1 MTDLSGPLSV
11 RDAEAAD
18 LPFLVTMLVEAVNW
32 DGTRGTTPASV
43 VREPQAWHYL
53 EGWRRPTDFGM
64 IATDDALAVGAAWA
78 RFLPREDAGYGYV
91 DDSIPELTLA
101 VAAEVRGR
109 GAGQGLLAG
118 LVAVARDRGLA
129 ALSLSVEDGNTRAR
143 DLYDR
148 DGFVPVGRNGN
159 SDTMLLR
166 LQP

>member
-1 MTDLSGPLSV
+1 MTDLSGPLAV

-18 LPFLVTMLVEAVNW
+18 LPFLLTMLVEAANW

-43 VREPQAWHYL
+43 VRDPQAWHYL
-53 EGWRRPTDFGM
+53 EGWRRPTDFG
-64 IATDDALAVGAAWA
+64 IVATDDAISVGAAWA
-78 RFLPREDAGYGYV
+78 RFLRREDAGYGYV

-109 GAGQGLLAG
+109 GVGRKLLAG
-118 LVAVARDRGLA
+118 LVASARNRGLA
-129 ALSLSVEDGNTRAR
+129 ALSLSVEDGNTHAR
-143 DLYDR
+143 TLYKR
-148 DGFVPVGRNGN
+148 VGFVPVGRNGN